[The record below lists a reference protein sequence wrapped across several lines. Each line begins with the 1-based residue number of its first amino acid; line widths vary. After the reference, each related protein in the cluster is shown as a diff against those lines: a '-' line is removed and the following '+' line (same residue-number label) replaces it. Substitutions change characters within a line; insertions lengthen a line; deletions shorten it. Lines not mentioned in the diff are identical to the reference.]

1 MGVRLTTLGTPRVL
15 LGEEEL
21 TSLPRKP
28 VSFGL
33 LVFLAVEREATRDR
47 LVSVFWPEKSED
59 KARGS
64 LSQTLYELKQV
75 LGDGWVD
82 PTGATLR
89 VEDEFWVDC
98 LEFAER
104 ARAGLHAEA
113 IELYQG
119 PFLDGVY
126 LAQTN
131 PFQEWVDGHRAR
143 FGRRYRASADTNIM
157 ECRNRGDLDQ
167 GLRRAWEW
175 VEMDS
180 LDDGAQQWVIQL
192 LAESGSRS
200 EALAQFDRYAEM
212 LDRELGLEPLDET
225 LDLVDRIRAGDSRPV
240 LPPSELTPPP
250 EPEQLEPGVTL
261 EEIHP
266 LVESE
271 VPRDLE
277 VLRPIGDGNV
287 AEVFLGREPHLKRLV
302 AVKILKPH
310 LLSDPRALKRFE
322 REAQAAA
329 NINHDNVCT
338 VLRVGTLPDGRPFL
352 VSPFVKGATLGQRL
366 KAEGRLGP
374 AEVRRVLREMASA
387 LAAAHRI
394 GILHRDVRP
403 DNVLRADSSG
413 KHSLCDFGFAG
424 LLETGDTS
432 VTRITIAGE
441 KIGDPT
447 YMSPEQGEGAPPIDR
462 SDVYSLGVLG
472 YELLTGR
479 TPFPTD
485 RQEGRKG
492 RKGPAVE
499 VGPFK
504 DFMGDTDPDLAELI
518 CACLAWDPSH
528 RPSAEDVA
536 LRLEIDRSRSGGDR
550 SGGEMVQ
557 EVTSVSLGRLILRK
571 RLPQILGAFIP
582 AAWLTLEATD
592 HFITRFELEP
602 WIYTVVL
609 MSLPF
614 GFMAATVIG
623 WFHGEKGPQKMDPVE
638 KVLLLMLCLG
648 WVVAAGWAVIT
659 AQSSGVS

>member
-47 LVSVFWPEKSED
+47 LVSVFWPEKSEE

-75 LGDGWVD
+75 LGEGWVESN
-82 PTGATLR
+82 GAIVR
-89 VEDEFWVDC
+89 VDDAVWADC
-98 LEFAER
+98 LEF
-104 ARAGLHAEA
+104 GDKAEA
-113 IELYQG
+113 GYHSDAVELYQG
-119 PFLDGVY
+119 PFLDGVH

-131 PFQEWVDGHRAR
+131 PFQEWVDSNRAR
-143 FGRRYRASADTNIM
+143 LGRRYRACANQNILD
-157 ECRNRGDLDQ
+157 CRNRGDLDM

-212 LDRELGLEPLDET
+212 LDRELSLEPLDET
-225 LDLVDRIRAGDSRPV
+225 LDLVDKIRAGDSRPDMPPLEV
-240 LPPSELTPPP
+240 LPIPAGESPGVDDIGGESRPLTEPELQTESELPP
-250 EPEQLEPGVTL
+250 
-261 EEIHP
+261 
-266 LVESE
+266 
-271 VPRDLE
+271 DLE
-277 VLRPIGDGNV
+277 ILRPIGDGNV

-302 AVKILKPH
+302 AVKVLKSH

-329 NINHDNVCT
+329 NINHANVCT

-366 KAEGRLGP
+366 KVEGRLS
-374 AEVRRVLREMASA
+374 AEEVRRVLREMASA

-394 GILHRDVRP
+394 GILHRDVQP
-403 DNVLRADSSG
+403 ENVLRADSG
-413 KHSLCDFGFAG
+413 GHHSLCDFGFAG
-424 LLETGDTS
+424 LLETGEGN
-432 VTRITIAGE
+432 VTRITIPGE

-447 YMSPEQGEGAPPIDR
+447 YMSPEQGEGEPPIDR
-462 SDVYSLGVLG
+462 SDIYSLGVLG

-479 TPFPTD
+479 TPFPVD
-485 RQEGRKG
+485 GESGRKG

-499 VGPFK
+499 VGPFR
-504 DFMGDTDPDLAELI
+504 DFMKDTDPDLAELI
-518 CACLAWDPSH
+518 CSCLAWNPTH
-528 RPSAEDVA
+528 RPSAEDVER
-536 LRLEIDRSRSGGDR
+536 RLEEDRAMVRGDAI
-550 SGGEMVQ
+550 Q
-557 EVTSVSLGRLILRK
+557 EITKVSLGRLVLRK
-571 RLPQILGAFIP
+571 RLPQILGAYTP
-582 AAWLTLEATD
+582 AAWLTIEATD
-592 HFITRFELEP
+592 QFLARYDFP
-602 WIYTVVL
+602 DWIVNYLWV
-609 MSLPF
+609 SAPF
-614 GFMAATVIG
+614 GFVAATIIG
-623 WFHGEKGPQKMDPVE
+623 WFHGEKGPQAMDPME
-638 KVLLLMLCLG
+638 KGLLWLLALG
-648 WVVAAGWAVIT
+648 WLVAIVVRAV
-659 AQSSGVS
+659 AF